1 MAGYLSFLQI
11 FCPLINLSLGLF
23 FADISL
29 SMNLQRFGMERVA
42 KVESLQEIITEMSET
57 GDNSTRLRKNS
68 RRNGIGH
75 EHARRCFLTLLP
87 KLQSNCIPGKEPV
100 KKRLSL
106 LLTGVLV
113 ALRCLVQ
120 RLQELFPA
128 HLSRSTTEH
137 LIEKNVHSLIICD
150 AIFVTVWHEHH
161 LPSFSNLTSPKA
173 PFNEAVPS
181 SYT

>member
-1 MAGYLSFLQI
+1 MKLATT
-11 FCPLINLSLGLF
+11 PP
-23 FADISL
+23 
-29 SMNLQRFGMERVA
+29 
-42 KVESLQEIITEMSET
+42 
-57 GDNSTRLRKNS
+57 RLAKNS

-75 EHARRCFLTLLP
+75 STRGGAFDLLP
-87 KLQSNCIPGKEPV
+87 KLKSDCIPGKKAV

-120 RLQELFPA
+120 RLQKLFPA

-181 SYT
+181 SYTLLQRNPRDGQRLFM

>member
-1 MAGYLSFLQI
+1 M
-11 FCPLINLSLGLF
+11 
-23 FADISL
+23 
-29 SMNLQRFGMERVA
+29 
-42 KVESLQEIITEMSET
+42 
-57 GDNSTRLRKNS
+57 
-68 RRNGIGH
+68 
-75 EHARRCFLTLLP
+75 
-87 KLQSNCIPGKEPV
+87 

-113 ALRCLVQ
+113 ALRCLIQ

-181 SYT
+181 SLNAFAENEQVLRSKAADDTRGVVLAWLFHLIGDIGQPLHTIQLFSGEYPNGDRGGNEMCVRPSLNGAPVELHRYGMG